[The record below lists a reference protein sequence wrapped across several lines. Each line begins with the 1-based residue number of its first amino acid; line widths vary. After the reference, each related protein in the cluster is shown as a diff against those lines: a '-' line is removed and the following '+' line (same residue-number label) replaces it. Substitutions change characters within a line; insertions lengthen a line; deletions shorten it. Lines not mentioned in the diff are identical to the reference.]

1 MALDADNIWQPTSG
15 YIDNAQVTALAKRL
29 GVADFEALYDFSLEQ
44 PEAYWRE
51 IVDFCGVRFSKD
63 YQRYCDVSRG
73 APFPSWFVGG
83 ELNWVD
89 MVLDNAEARER
100 TAIVGESESG
110 ACRSVTYGE
119 LGDEVRAFAAGLK
132 SLGLKRGDRIGL
144 LMENGIEAS
153 VSLLAIAYIGAIVVP
168 LFSGFGSDAIVS
180 RLKPCGARALIT
192 TTGFQRRG
200 RFVATAETLAAVQ
213 EDLNGLE
220 FLILKRSADDPSAP
234 GDTPPGSV
242 DWHSLAQTSDD
253 AGASERMSPD
263 DPFMVIFT
271 SGTTGKPKGAVHV
284 HGGFPVKIA
293 HDSAVH
299 FDVGPGDVFCWPAD
313 MGWIA
318 GALILSAALLRG
330 ATLVCY
336 DGAPDYP
343 DWSRM
348 GKLVARHKATHFGSA
363 PTLIRGLAAHQ
374 DIATSA
380 DLSRLK
386 ILITAGEAIA
396 PEHFVWF
403 EKHFGRGECPLINYT
418 GGTEV
423 SGGLLSSV
431 VTKPIV
437 PGGFNAR
444 SPGVAVDVVDPS
456 GASVTGTIGELAI
469 RAPFTGMT
477 AAFWQ
482 DEERY
487 LETYWQTVPG
497 IWIHGDLAMRTEDGH
512 YFMLGR
518 SDDTIKVAGKRVG
531 PGEVEEILVEIDGV
545 VEAAV
550 IGAEDATKGQAIVA
564 FITCEGAR
572 EDIRELAAARI
583 QERLGRPFKP
593 RAIYIV
599 DQLPKTRSSKIMRR
613 VIRSVY
619 SGQPPGDLSSLVNPE
634 AIDDIAKT
642 IEMA

>member
-1 MALDADNIWQPTSG
+1 MGLDQDSVWQPTAN
-15 YIDNAQVTALAKRL
+15 YVDNAQVTVLALRL
-29 GVADFEALYDFSLEQ
+29 GVADFDALYDFSLAQ

-51 IVDFCGVRFSKD
+51 VVDFCGVKFSRD
-63 YQRYCDVSRG
+63 YKTWCDLSRG
-73 APFPSWFVGG
+73 APFPSWFVDG
-83 ELNWVD
+83 EINWTD
-89 MVLDNAEARER
+89 MILDRDENRGRIAI
-100 TAIVGESESG
+100 TAESEDGTS
-110 ACRSVTYGE
+110 RSVTYAE
-119 LGDEVRAFAAGLK
+119 LAEEVRGFAAGLEAQ
-132 SLGLKRGDRIGL
+132 GIRCGDRVGL

-180 RLKPCGARALIT
+180 RLAPCETRALIT
-192 TTGFQRRG
+192 TTGFHRRG
-200 RFVATAETLAAVQ
+200 RFIGTAETLAIVRH
-213 EDLNGLE
+213 ELPGLE
-220 FLILKRSADDPSAP
+220 LVIVKGSDAAPAPDGVTDWHDVSRKPEVGSRSA
-234 GDTPPGSV
+234 
-242 DWHSLAQTSDD
+242 
-253 AGASERMSPD
+253 RMTPD

-299 FDVGPGDVFCWPAD
+299 FDVKPGDVFCWPAD

-348 GKLVARHKATHFGSA
+348 GQLVERYKVTHFGSA
-363 PTLIRGLAAHQ
+363 PTLIRGLAANQ
-374 DIATSA
+374 KIATEP
-380 DLSRLK
+380 DLSSIRL
-386 ILITAGEAIA
+386 LITAGEAIA

-403 EKHFGRGECPLINYT
+403 ERHFGRGECPLINYT

-431 VTKPIV
+431 VTKPIR
-437 PGGFNAR
+437 PGGFNVR
-444 SPGVAVDVVDPS
+444 SPGVAVDVIDPVGQS
-456 GASVTGTIGELAI
+456 LTGSVGELAI
-469 RAPFTGMT
+469 RAPFIGMT
-477 AAFWQ
+477 ASFWQ
-482 DEERY
+482 DEDRY
-487 LETYWQTVPG
+487 LESYWQTVPG
-497 IWIHGDLAMRTEDGH
+497 LWVHGDLAMRNADGH

-550 IGAEDATKGQAIVA
+550 IGSTDADKGQKIVV
-564 FITCEGAR
+564 FLTCEGAAD
-572 EDIRELAAARI
+572 DISAVARARI
-583 QERLGRPFKP
+583 KDRLGAPFAP
-593 RAIYIV
+593 SAVYIV
-599 DQLPKTRSSKIMRR
+599 PQLPKTRSSKVMRR

-619 SGQPPGDLSSLVNPE
+619 SGNPTGDLSSLVNPE
-634 AIDDIAKT
+634 AIDEIARIVKN
-642 IEMA
+642 E